1 MGFASGLSAGMGL
14 VTSMRNLYN
23 ESEQARLM
31 SEEKK
36 KAALGDYQQHTAEYG
51 KGLEAKAAET
61 DQYGR
66 PLWDISIQPG
76 SVNYDVRPISYDD
89 SAATAAQ
96 PSYGFAPEG
105 LSKYASVAP
114 SQPFTPS
121 PVATYPVPSE
131 EQPDVGGVQGG
142 RTPGM
147 MPIPSVPQTGLQP
160 GADMLGPEYKSATA
174 ASPAEQG
181 LGRTLGEALPYEKM
195 KTTYM
200 GKQYD
205 GPLTPEMKRAAQH
218 EAYADV
224 YEQLGKPE
232 QAMQL
237 RAAAMQLRK
246 GSLELEGLETAAEK
260 SKSLRDV
267 QKQLAE
273 DWKMRL
279 GDRAPTNDDF
289 VAHGTRTAALLM
301 AGGHVDEA
309 NAAISKAT
317 ELNLNRMKQESTERA
332 LEIPKA
338 IAALN
343 TGNVGAA
350 LQVYDRFIHD
360 GARTTGA
367 VVNKDGSITVSRTL
381 LDGSKL
387 PDHTFSS
394 ARELGAYMNELRDP
408 GAAEQFSVN
417 MFKQNIMS
425 AELKVKEREAD
436 ARGLSAKASMV
447 NATRP
452 STGSLYPVTT
462 KDGKLGF
469 VDAATGRVIEA
480 PEGVSLTNKSGKQ
493 VSKLTPEQDTRYK
506 ALVRSDKWQRAKTD
520 ADKIRLLEA
529 EGIPADAVGFAAE
542 DAGVSDW

>member
-1 MGFASGLSAGMGL
+1 MGWAEGFSAGTNMA
-14 VTSMRNLYN
+14 RNWMDVYDRARQ
-23 ESEQARLM
+23 ERLM
-31 SEEKK
+31 AEQRQ
-36 KAALGDYQQHTAEYG
+36 KAGLGDYQQHTAEYG
-51 KGLEAKAAET
+51 QDLAQKIAARDT
-61 DQYGR
+61 QNR
-66 PLWDISIQPG
+66 PLWDVSIQPG

-96 PSYGFAPEG
+96 PSYGSAPEG

-174 ASPAEQG
+174 ASLAGQG
-181 LGRTLGEALPYEKM
+181 LGRTLGESLPYEQM

-260 SKSLRDV
+260 SKSLRGV

-273 DWKMRL
+273 DWKTRV

-309 NAAISKAT
+309 NAAIGKAT

-343 TGNVGAA
+343 TGNVEAA

-367 VVNKDGSITVSRTL
+367 AVNKDGSITVSRAL

-417 MFKQNIMS
+417 MFKQNIMN
-425 AELKVKEREAD
+425 AELAIKKDEAA
-436 ARGLSAKASMV
+436 ARGLSARASMV

-493 VSKLTPEQDTRYK
+493 ASKLTPEQDTKFR
-506 ALVRSDKWQRAKTD
+506 ALVKTDKWQRAKT
-520 ADKIRLLEA
+520 AAEKIRLLEA
-529 EGIPADAVGFAAE
+529 DGIPADAAGYAEE